1 MKTNL
6 EKLNDLRER
15 KKKVLEMGGPK
26 AIEKQHE
33 IGKLTVRER
42 LGKLLD
48 PGSFNEIDAFAK
60 HRCVQ
65 FGMAGKEIP
74 ADALVSGFGTI
85 KGRTVFVGGED
96 FTTVAGTFG
105 EVHGQKMCKVL
116 DMAYTSRVPFIQIID
131 SGGARLQEGQDSSEW
146 YAQVF
151 RRHTLYNGVIPQ
163 ISLLMGHC
171 GGGAAY
177 GPALT
182 DFIIM
187 VKGKSFMYMGG
198 PAFVKT
204 MLGYDATAEELGGT
218 SVHGP
223 ITGLADIIADSDDH
237 AIQLAHELLSYLP
250 QNNRESPPV
259 VKPADSP
266 TRKNVGIMDIL
277 PAASKT
283 PFDMQKVIRAVVD
296 DGKLFEIKQQ
306 FARNLITGFARLNG
320 RPIGVVANQ
329 SMVKGG
335 TLDVDAADKLAR
347 FVRICDS
354 FGIPLVQFQDSPAV
368 MIGKDEELKGII
380 RHGSKMLYAYTEATV
395 PKITLVVRKSY
406 AGAQLCMCNKP
417 MGADLMYAW
426 PTAEITL
433 VGPETAA
440 SVIFAREFATAE
452 NPQEV
457 KRKRIE
463 EFANLYINPYVAA
476 ERGYI
481 DDVIEPE
488 ETRIKLIA
496 ALETLKGKMQ
506 DRPEKKHANMQM

>member
-1 MKTNL
+1 MKTNP
-6 EKLNDLRER
+6 EKLDDLRER
-15 KKKVLEMGGPK
+15 KNRITQMGGTK
-26 AIEKQHE
+26 QIEKQHGA
-33 IGKLTVRER
+33 GKLTIRER
-42 LGKLLD
+42 IDKLLD
-48 PGSFNEIDAFAK
+48 PGSFNEVDALAK
-60 HRCVQ
+60 HRCIQ
-65 FGMAGKEIP
+65 FGMADKEIP
-74 ADALVSGFGTI
+74 ADALVSGYGTI
-85 KGRTVFVGGED
+85 NGRNVFLGGED
-96 FTTVAGTFG
+96 FTTSAGTYG
-105 EVHGQKMCKVL
+105 EVHGQKLCKMIDL
-116 DMAYTSRVPFIQIID
+116 AYTARVPFIQIID

-187 VKGKSFMYMGG
+187 VKGTAFMYMGG

-204 MLGYDATAEELGGT
+204 MLGYDANAEELGGT

-223 ITGLADIIADSDDH
+223 ITGLADIIAENDEH
-237 AIQLAHELLSYLP
+237 AIELAKELLSFLP
-250 QNNRESPPV
+250 TNNSENPPV
-259 VKPADSP
+259 VTSADSP
-266 TRKNVGIMDIL
+266 TRRNTGIMDIL
-277 PAASKT
+277 PEASKI
-283 PFDMQKVIRAVVD
+283 PFDMKKIIAEVVD
-296 DGKLFEIKQQ
+296 DGYLFEIKAK
-306 FARNLITGFARLNG
+306 FAQNMITGFARLNG
-320 RPIGVVANQ
+320 HPIGVVANQ
-329 SMVKGG
+329 SMVMGG
-335 TLDVDAADKLAR
+335 VIDVDASDKLAR

-354 FGIPLVQFQDSPAV
+354 FNIPLVQFQDSPAV
-368 MIGKDEELKGII
+368 MIGKDQEWKGII

-417 MGADLMYAW
+417 IGADLMYAW

-433 VGPETAA
+433 VGPATAA
-440 SVIFAREFATAE
+440 SIIFAKEIATAE
-452 NPQEV
+452 NPEEV
-457 KRKRIE
+457 RNSRIE
-463 EFANLYINPYVAA
+463 EFTNLYINPYVAA

-488 ETRIKLIA
+488 ETRIKLVA
-496 ALETLKGKMQ
+496 ALQALKHKKQ